1 MEQKDIKRL
10 QEIYLRLLDLCDF
23 ALDLAQDMRF
33 IFDMQD
39 YARDPKTNYI
49 QSRHVGASYEI
60 VNQLSDITRDI
71 WCMLNEKGVD
81 TDRLVDQHSTA
92 SILVIGD
99 GAWSIHGK
107 FEDGELKVKNEYPKN
122 DKE

>member
-33 IFDMQD
+33 IYDMQD

-71 WCMLNEKGVD
+71 GIMLYEKGVD
-81 TDRLVDQHSTA
+81 TDSLLDQHYDMSVC
-92 SILVIGD
+92 VIGN
-99 GAWSIHGK
+99 GVQSMHWK
-107 FEDGELKVKNEYPKN
+107 FEDGELKVKNEYPK
-122 DKE
+122 KE